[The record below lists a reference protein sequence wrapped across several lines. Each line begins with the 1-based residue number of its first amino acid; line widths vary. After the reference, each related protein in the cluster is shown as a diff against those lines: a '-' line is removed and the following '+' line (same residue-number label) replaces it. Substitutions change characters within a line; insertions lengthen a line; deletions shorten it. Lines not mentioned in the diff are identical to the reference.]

1 MRRENNLSNGILTV
15 LISNIYILVLNVL
28 TSFLLPKFLSV
39 DSYAQIKT
47 FQLYIGYAGLLHLGY
62 VDGMYVR
69 NGGKEL

>member
-69 NGGKEL
+69 NGRK